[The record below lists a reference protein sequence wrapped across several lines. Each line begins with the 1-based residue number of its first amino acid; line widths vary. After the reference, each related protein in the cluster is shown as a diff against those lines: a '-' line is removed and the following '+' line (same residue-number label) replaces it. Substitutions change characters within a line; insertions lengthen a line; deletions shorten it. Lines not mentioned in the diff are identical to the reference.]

1 MIKNIAH
8 VKFRGSNIG
17 KFEHLHI
24 EDVKVKDTCV
34 IETDEGIE
42 IGYVLNFED
51 IDVDSLN
58 NEENQNSDSNE
69 SNESIEQNDED
80 DNNDGGANEEISEEL
95 KDIAA
100 DEEPNI
106 KTKNNKNKIFNILRI
121 ANEKDLEQ
129 HRINIEDAEE
139 AFKIC
144 KEKVN
149 NHNLD
154 LKLIS
159 SYYFLDRA
167 KLLFEFIAEERID
180 FRELVKDLAAH
191 FKTRIELRQIGVRD
205 EARSIGGCGICGRE
219 LCCKV
224 IKGKFETITIKMA
237 KEQGMLLNTMKIS
250 GQCGRLMCCLGHEYK
265 AYCSL
270 KKDLPKVGTKLVF
283 NSVPAVIK
291 EVNPLNKKL
300 LIETED
306 KRLIYINVSDLRS
319 EEGFLVANIKA
330 E

>member
-17 KFEHLHI
+17 KFEHLHL
-24 EDVKVKDTCV
+24 ENVKVKDTCV

-42 IGYVLNFED
+42 IGYILNFED
-51 IDVDSLN
+51 IDMDSLN
-58 NEENQNSDSNE
+58 AEENQNSDSNE
-69 SNESIEQNDED
+69 NNEILEQNDDID
-80 DNNDGGANEEISEEL
+80 DSSNEEISEEL
-95 KDIAA
+95 QEIVE
-100 DEEPNI
+100 EEPNI
-106 KTKNNKNKIFNILRI
+106 KTKNNKNKIFNIIRI

-129 HRINIEDAEE
+129 HRINTEDAAE

-265 AYCSL
+265 AYCAL

-283 NSVPAVIK
+283 NSVPSVIK

-306 KRLIYINVSDLRS
+306 KRLIYINVSDLRT

>member
-8 VKFRGSNIG
+8 IKFRGSNIG

-24 EDVKVKDTCV
+24 ENIKVKDACV
-34 IETDEGIE
+34 IETDEGVE
-42 IGYVLNFED
+42 IGHVLNFED
-51 IDVDSLN
+51 IDVDLLE
-58 NEENQNSDSNE
+58 EENNVHSDN
-69 SNESIEQNDED
+69 IENNDEIHE
-80 DNNDGGANEEISEEL
+80 DNETINEDEISEEL

-100 DEEPNI
+100 EEENNSI
-106 KTKNNKNKIFNILRI
+106 KIKNNKNKIFNILRI
-121 ANEKDLEQ
+121 ADEKDLEQ
-129 HRINIEDAEE
+129 YKINMEDAAE

-250 GQCGRLMCCLGHEYK
+250 GQCGRLMCCLAHEYK
-265 AYCSL
+265 AYCAL

-283 NSVPAVIK
+283 NNVPAVIK
-291 EVNPLNKKL
+291 ELNPLNKKL

-306 KRLIYINVSDLRS
+306 KRLIYISVSDLKTN
-319 EEGFLVANIKA
+319 EEGFLIANIKA

>member
-8 VKFRGSNIG
+8 IKFRGSNIG

-24 EDVKVKDTCV
+24 ENIKVKDACV
-34 IETDEGIE
+34 IETDEGVE
-42 IGYVLNFED
+42 IGHVLNFED
-51 IDVDSLN
+51 IDVDLLE
-58 NEENQNSDSNE
+58 EENNVNSDN
-69 SNESIEQNDED
+69 IE
-80 DNNDGGANEEISEEL
+80 NNDDIHEDNETINEEEISEEL

-100 DEEPNI
+100 EEENNNI
-106 KTKNNKNKIFNILRI
+106 KMKNNKNKIFNILRI
-121 ANEKDLEQ
+121 ADEKDLEQ
-129 HRINIEDAEE
+129 YKINMEDAAE

-250 GQCGRLMCCLGHEYK
+250 GQCGRLMCCLAHEYK
-265 AYCSL
+265 AYCAL

-283 NSVPAVIK
+283 NNVPAVIK
-291 EVNPLNKKL
+291 ELNPLNKKL

-306 KRLIYINVSDLRS
+306 KSIYISVSDLKTND
-319 EEGFLVANIKA
+319 EGFLIANIKA

>member
-17 KFEHLHI
+17 KFEHLHL
-24 EDVKVKDTCV
+24 ENVKVKDTCV

-42 IGYVLNFED
+42 IGYILNFED
-51 IDVDSLN
+51 IDMDSLN
-58 NEENQNSDSNE
+58 AEENQNSDSNE
-69 SNESIEQNDED
+69 NNEISEQNDDID
-80 DNNDGGANEEISEEL
+80 DVSNEEISEEL
-95 KDIAA
+95 KDIVE
-100 DEEPNI
+100 EEPNI
-106 KTKNNKNKIFNILRI
+106 KTKNNKNKIFNIIRI

-129 HRINIEDAEE
+129 HRINTEDASE

-149 NHNLD
+149 NQNLD

-159 SYYFLDRA
+159 SYYFFDSA

-265 AYCSL
+265 AYCAL

-283 NSVPAVIK
+283 NSVPSVIK

-306 KRLIYINVSDLRS
+306 KRLIYINVSDLRT

>member
-8 VKFRGSNIG
+8 IKFRGSNIG

-24 EDVKVKDTCV
+24 ENIKVKDACV
-34 IETDEGIE
+34 IETDEGVE
-42 IGYVLNFED
+42 IGHVLNFED
-51 IDVDSLN
+51 IDVDLLE
-58 NEENQNSDSNE
+58 EENNVHSDN
-69 SNESIEQNDED
+69 IENNDEIHE
-80 DNNDGGANEEISEEL
+80 DNETINEDEISEEL

-100 DEEPNI
+100 EEENNNVKI
-106 KTKNNKNKIFNILRI
+106 KNNKNKIFNILRI
-121 ANEKDLEQ
+121 ADEKDLEQ
-129 HRINIEDAEE
+129 YKINMEDAAE

-250 GQCGRLMCCLGHEYK
+250 GQCGRLMCCLAHEYK
-265 AYCSL
+265 AYCAL

-283 NSVPAVIK
+283 NNVPAVIK
-291 EVNPLNKKL
+291 ELNPLNKKL

-306 KRLIYINVSDLRS
+306 KRLIYISVSDLKTN
-319 EEGFLVANIKA
+319 EEGFLIANIKA

>member
-8 VKFRGSNIG
+8 IKFRGSNIG

-24 EDVKVKDTCV
+24 ENIKVKDACV

-42 IGYVLNFED
+42 IGHVLNFED
-51 IDVDSLN
+51 IDSDLLEEDNNTNSDNSSEN
-58 NEENQNSDSNE
+58 NEDIQEENE
-69 SNESIEQNDED
+69 TED
-80 DNNDGGANEEISEEL
+80 EISEEL

-100 DEEPNI
+100 KEENNNI

-121 ANEKDLEQ
+121 ADEKDLEQ
-129 HRINIEDAEE
+129 YKINMEDAAE

-144 KEKVN
+144 KEKVS

-250 GQCGRLMCCLGHEYK
+250 GQCGRLMCCLAHEYK

-283 NSVPAVIK
+283 NNVPAVIK
-291 EVNPLNKKL
+291 ELNPLNKKL

-306 KRLIYINVSDLRS
+306 KRLIYINVSDLKAN
-319 EEGFLVANIKA
+319 EEGFLIASIKA

>member
-8 VKFRGSNIG
+8 IKFRGSNIG

-24 EDVKVKDTCV
+24 ENIKIKDACV

-42 IGYVLNFED
+42 IGHVLNFED
-51 IDVDSLN
+51 IDVDLLEEDN
-58 NEENQNSDSNE
+58 NNNINTENNDNSEN
-69 SNESIEQNDED
+69 ND
-80 DNNDGGANEEISEEL
+80 DNENVSEEEISEEL
-95 KDIAA
+95 KDIA
-100 DEEPNI
+100 DEENHI
-106 KTKNNKNKIFNILRI
+106 KPKNSKNKIFNILRI
-121 ANEKDLEQ
+121 ADEKDLEQ
-129 HRINIEDAEE
+129 HRINTEDAAE

-250 GQCGRLMCCLGHEYK
+250 GQCGRLMCCLAHEYK
-265 AYCSL
+265 AYCAL

-283 NSVPAVIK
+283 NNVPAVIK
-291 EVNPLNKKL
+291 ELNPLNKKL

-306 KRLIYINVSDLRS
+306 KRLIYISVSDLKTNQ
-319 EEGFLVANIKA
+319 EGFLIANIKA

>member
-8 VKFRGSNIG
+8 IKFRGSNIG

-24 EDVKVKDTCV
+24 ENIKVKDACV
-34 IETDEGIE
+34 IETDEGVE
-42 IGYVLNFED
+42 IGHVLNFED
-51 IDVDSLN
+51 IDVDLLE
-58 NEENQNSDSNE
+58 EENNVHSDN
-69 SNESIEQNDED
+69 IENNDEIHE
-80 DNNDGGANEEISEEL
+80 DNETINEDEISEEL

-100 DEEPNI
+100 EEENNNVKI
-106 KTKNNKNKIFNILRI
+106 KNNKNKIFNILRI
-121 ANEKDLEQ
+121 ADDKDLEQ
-129 HRINIEDAEE
+129 YKINMEDAAE

-250 GQCGRLMCCLGHEYK
+250 GQCGRLMCCLAHEYK
-265 AYCSL
+265 AYCAL

-283 NSVPAVIK
+283 NNVPAVIK
-291 EVNPLNKKL
+291 ELNPLNKKL

-306 KRLIYINVSDLRS
+306 KRLIYISVSDLKTN
-319 EEGFLVANIKA
+319 EEGFLIANIKA

>member
-17 KFEHLHI
+17 KFEHLHL
-24 EDVKVKDTCV
+24 ENVKVKDTCV

-42 IGYVLNFED
+42 IGYILNFED
-51 IDVDSLN
+51 IDMDSLN
-58 NEENQNSDSNE
+58 AEENQNSDSNE
-69 SNESIEQNDED
+69 NNEILEQNDDID
-80 DNNDGGANEEISEEL
+80 DGSNEEISEEL
-95 KDIAA
+95 QEIVE
-100 DEEPNI
+100 EEPNI
-106 KTKNNKNKIFNILRI
+106 KTKNKIFNIIRI

-129 HRINIEDAEE
+129 HRINTEDAAE

-265 AYCSL
+265 AYCAL

-283 NSVPAVIK
+283 NSVPSVIK

-306 KRLIYINVSDLRS
+306 KRLIYINVSDLRT

>member
-8 VKFRGSNIG
+8 IKFRGSNIG

-24 EDVKVKDTCV
+24 ENIKVKDTCV

-42 IGYVLNFED
+42 IGHVLNFED
-51 IDVDSLN
+51 IDVDSLENEN
-58 NEENQNSDSNE
+58 NENTESHETHDDEHSHDENISA
-69 SNESIEQNDED
+69 DE
-80 DNNDGGANEEISEEL
+80 ELSEEL
-95 KDIAA
+95 KDIVAA
-100 DEEPNI
+100 EESHNVKP
-106 KTKNNKNKIFNILRI
+106 KNNKNKIFNILRI
-121 ANEKDLEQ
+121 ADEKDLEQ
-129 HRINIEDAEE
+129 HRINTEDAAE

-224 IKGKFETITIKMA
+224 IRGKFETITIKMA

-250 GQCGRLMCCLGHEYK
+250 GQCGRLMCCLGHEYQ

-291 EVNPLNKKL
+291 DLNPLNKKL

-306 KRLIYINVSDLRS
+306 KRLLYISVSDLKTN
-319 EEGFLVANIKA
+319 EEGFLIANIKA

>member
-8 VKFRGSNIG
+8 IKFRGSNIG

-24 EDVKVKDTCV
+24 ENIKIKDACV

-42 IGYVLNFED
+42 IGHVLNFED
-51 IDVDSLN
+51 IDIDLL
-58 NEENQNSDSNE
+58 EE
-69 SNESIEQNDED
+69 
-80 DNNDGGANEEISEEL
+80 DNNNSNSESTAENNDDIQEDNEAINEEEISEEL

-100 DEEPNI
+100 EEENNNI

-121 ANEKDLEQ
+121 ADDKDLEQ
-129 HRINIEDAEE
+129 YKTNMEDAAE

-250 GQCGRLMCCLGHEYK
+250 GQCGRLMCCLAHEYK
-265 AYCSL
+265 AYCAL

-283 NSVPAVIK
+283 NNVPAVIK
-291 EVNPLNKKL
+291 ELNPLNKKL

-306 KRLIYINVSDLRS
+306 KRLIYISVSDLKTN
-319 EEGFLVANIKA
+319 EEGFLIANIKA

>member
-8 VKFRGSNIG
+8 IKFRGSNIG

-24 EDVKVKDTCV
+24 GNIKIKDACV

-42 IGYVLNFED
+42 IGQVLNFED
-51 IDVDSLN
+51 IDIDSLKR
-58 NEENQNSDSNE
+58 EENTDDNDYESLFEYNE
-69 SNESIEQNDED
+69 SFSEND
-80 DNNDGGANEEISEEL
+80 ISEEL

-100 DEEPNI
+100 KEENNSI

-121 ANEKDLEQ
+121 ADEKDIEQ
-129 HRINIEDAEE
+129 HKLNEEDAAE

-144 KEKVN
+144 REKVN

-250 GQCGRLMCCLGHEYK
+250 GQCGRLMCCLAHEYK
-265 AYCSL
+265 AYCYL
-270 KKDLPKVGTKLVF
+270 KKDLPKIGTKLIF
-283 NSVPAVIK
+283 NGTHSIIK
-291 EVNPLNKKL
+291 DLNPINKKL
-300 LIETED
+300 LIETDD
-306 KRLIYINVSDLRS
+306 KKLIYINAEDLKTNA
-319 EEGFLVANIKA
+319 EGFLTVNIKVQ
-330 E
+330 

>member
-8 VKFRGSNIG
+8 IKFRGSNIG

-24 EDVKVKDTCV
+24 ENIKVKDACV
-34 IETDEGIE
+34 IETDEGVE
-42 IGYVLNFED
+42 IGHVLNFED
-51 IDVDSLN
+51 IDVDLLE
-58 NEENQNSDSNE
+58 EENNVNSDN
-69 SNESIEQNDED
+69 IENNDEIHE
-80 DNNDGGANEEISEEL
+80 DNETINEEEISEEL

-100 DEEPNI
+100 EEENNNI
-106 KTKNNKNKIFNILRI
+106 KIKNNKNKIFNILRI
-121 ANEKDLEQ
+121 ADEKDLEQ
-129 HRINIEDAEE
+129 YKINMEDAAE

-180 FRELVKDLAAH
+180 FRELVKDLAAIY
-191 FKTRIELRQIGVRD
+191 KTRIELRQIGVRD

-250 GQCGRLMCCLGHEYK
+250 GQCGRLMCCLAHEYK
-265 AYCSL
+265 AYCAL

-283 NSVPAVIK
+283 NNVPAVIK
-291 EVNPLNKKL
+291 ELNPLNKKL

-306 KRLIYINVSDLRS
+306 KRLIYISVSDLKTN
-319 EEGFLVANIKA
+319 EEGFLIANIKA

>member
-8 VKFRGSNIG
+8 IKFRGSNIG

-24 EDVKVKDTCV
+24 ENIKIKDTCV
-34 IETDEGIE
+34 IETDEGVE
-42 IGYVLNFED
+42 IGQVLNFED
-51 IDVDSLN
+51 IDIDSLEEEN
-58 NEENQNSDSNE
+58 NENNENNE
-69 SNESIEQNDED
+69 HIENNDENLLD
-80 DNNDGGANEEISEEL
+80 DSAHDEEISEEL
-95 KDIAA
+95 KDIVAA
-100 DEEPNI
+100 EENNHI

-121 ANEKDLEQ
+121 ADEKDLEQ
-129 HRINIEDAEE
+129 HRINTEDAAE

-237 KEQGMLLNTMKIS
+237 KEQGMLLNTIKIS

-291 EVNPLNKKL
+291 DLNPLNKKL

-306 KRLIYINVSDLRS
+306 KRLIYINVSDLKTT
-319 EEGFLVANIKA
+319 EEGFLIANIKA

>member
-8 VKFRGSNIG
+8 IKFRGSNIG

-24 EDVKVKDTCV
+24 ENIKIKDTCV
-34 IETDEGIE
+34 IETDEGVE
-42 IGYVLNFED
+42 IGQVLNFED
-51 IDVDSLN
+51 IDIDSLEEEN
-58 NEENQNSDSNE
+58 NENNENNE
-69 SNESIEQNDED
+69 HIENNDENLLD
-80 DNNDGGANEEISEEL
+80 DSSHDEEISEEL
-95 KDIAA
+95 KDIVAA
-100 DEEPNI
+100 EENNHI

-121 ANEKDLEQ
+121 ADEKDLEQ
-129 HRINIEDAEE
+129 HRINTEDAAE

-191 FKTRIELRQIGVRD
+191 LKTRIELRQIGVRD

-237 KEQGMLLNTMKIS
+237 KEQGMLLNTIKIS

-291 EVNPLNKKL
+291 DLNPLNKKL

-306 KRLIYINVSDLRS
+306 KRLIYINVSDLKTT
-319 EEGFLVANIKA
+319 EEGFLIANIKA

>member
-8 VKFRGSNIG
+8 IKFRGSNIG

-24 EDVKVKDTCV
+24 ENIKVKDACV
-34 IETDEGIE
+34 IETDEGVE
-42 IGYVLNFED
+42 IGHVLNFED
-51 IDVDSLN
+51 IDVDLLE
-58 NEENQNSDSNE
+58 EENNVNSDN
-69 SNESIEQNDED
+69 IE
-80 DNNDGGANEEISEEL
+80 NNDDIHEDNETINEEEISEEL

-100 DEEPNI
+100 EEENNNI
-106 KTKNNKNKIFNILRI
+106 KMKNNKNKIFNILRI
-121 ANEKDLEQ
+121 ADEKDLEQ
-129 HRINIEDAEE
+129 YKINMEDAAE

-205 EARSIGGCGICGRE
+205 EARSIDGCGICGRE

-237 KEQGMLLNTMKIS
+237 KEQGMLLNTIKIS

-291 EVNPLNKKL
+291 DLNPLNKKL

-306 KRLIYINVSDLRS
+306 KRLIYINVSDLKTT
-319 EEGFLVANIKA
+319 EEGFLIANIKA

>member
-17 KFEHLHI
+17 KFEHLHL
-24 EDVKVKDTCV
+24 ENVKVKDTCV

-42 IGYVLNFED
+42 IGYILNFED
-51 IDVDSLN
+51 IDIDSLN
-58 NEENQNSDSNE
+58 AEENQNNDSNDN
-69 SNESIEQNDED
+69 NEISEQNDDID
-80 DNNDGGANEEISEEL
+80 DSSNEEISDEL
-95 KDIAA
+95 QDIVE
-100 DEEPNI
+100 EEPNI

-129 HRINIEDAEE
+129 HRINTEDAAE

-265 AYCSL
+265 AYCAL

-306 KRLIYINVSDLRS
+306 KRLIYINVSDLRT

>member
-8 VKFRGSNIG
+8 IKFRGSNIG

-24 EDVKVKDTCV
+24 ENIKVKDACV
-34 IETDEGIE
+34 IETDEGVE
-42 IGYVLNFED
+42 IGHILNFED
-51 IDVDSLN
+51 IDVDLLE
-58 NEENQNSDSNE
+58 EENNVNSDN
-69 SNESIEQNDED
+69 IENNDEIHE
-80 DNNDGGANEEISEEL
+80 DNETINEEEISEEL

-100 DEEPNI
+100 EEENNNI
-106 KTKNNKNKIFNILRI
+106 KIKNNKNKIFNILRI
-121 ANEKDLEQ
+121 ADEKDLEQ
-129 HRINIEDAEE
+129 YKINMEDAAE

-250 GQCGRLMCCLGHEYK
+250 GQCGRLMCCLAHEYK
-265 AYCSL
+265 AYCAL

-283 NSVPAVIK
+283 NNVPAVIK
-291 EVNPLNKKL
+291 ELNPLNKKL

-306 KRLIYINVSDLRS
+306 KRLIYISVSDLKTN
-319 EEGFLVANIKA
+319 EEGFLIANIKA

>member
-8 VKFRGSNIG
+8 IKFRGSNIG
-17 KFEHLHI
+17 KFEHMHI
-24 EDVKVKDTCV
+24 DNIKIKDACV

-42 IGYVLNFED
+42 IGHVLNFED
-51 IDVDSLN
+51 IDIDLLEAENNTEIISESNEEIQEDNEHIN
-58 NEENQNSDSNE
+58 NEED
-69 SNESIEQNDED
+69 
-80 DNNDGGANEEISEEL
+80 ISEEL
-95 KDIAA
+95 KDMEAA
-100 DEEPNI
+100 EKNNNI
-106 KTKNNKNKIFNILRI
+106 KIKNNKNKIFNIIRI
-121 ANEKDLEQ
+121 ADEKDLQ
-129 HRINIEDAEE
+129 QYQTNIEDASE
-139 AFKIC
+139 ALKIC

-237 KEQGMLLNTMKIS
+237 KEQGMLLNTVKIS
-250 GQCGRLMCCLGHEYK
+250 GQCGRLMCCLAHEYK
-265 AYCSL
+265 AYCTL

-283 NSVPAVIK
+283 NSVPAIIK
-291 EVNPLNKKL
+291 DLNPLNKKL

-306 KRLIYINVSDLRS
+306 KRLIYIDVNDLKTN
-319 EEGFLVANIKA
+319 EEGFLIANIKA

>member
-8 VKFRGSNIG
+8 IKFRGSNIG

-24 EDVKVKDTCV
+24 ENIKVKDACV
-34 IETDEGIE
+34 IETDEGVE
-42 IGYVLNFED
+42 IGHVLNFED
-51 IDVDSLN
+51 VDVDLLE
-58 NEENQNSDSNE
+58 EENNVHSDN
-69 SNESIEQNDED
+69 IENNDEIHE
-80 DNNDGGANEEISEEL
+80 DNETINEDEISEEL

-100 DEEPNI
+100 EEENNSVKI
-106 KTKNNKNKIFNILRI
+106 KNNKNKIFNILRI
-121 ANEKDLEQ
+121 ADEKDLEQ
-129 HRINIEDAEE
+129 YKINMEDAAE

-250 GQCGRLMCCLGHEYK
+250 GQCGRLMCCLAHEYK
-265 AYCSL
+265 AYCAL

-283 NSVPAVIK
+283 NNVPAVIK
-291 EVNPLNKKL
+291 ELNPLNKKL

-306 KRLIYINVSDLRS
+306 KRLIYISVSDLKTN
-319 EEGFLVANIKA
+319 EEGFLIANIKA

>member
-8 VKFRGSNIG
+8 IKFRGSNIG

-24 EDVKVKDTCV
+24 ENIKIKDTCV
-34 IETDEGIE
+34 IETDEGVE
-42 IGYVLNFED
+42 IGQVLNFED
-51 IDVDSLN
+51 IDIDSLEEEN
-58 NEENQNSDSNE
+58 NENNEHIEN
-69 SNESIEQNDED
+69 NDENLLD
-80 DNNDGGANEEISEEL
+80 DSSHDEEISEEL
-95 KDIAA
+95 KDIVAA
-100 DEEPNI
+100 EENNHI

-121 ANEKDLEQ
+121 ADEKDLEQ
-129 HRINIEDAEE
+129 HRINTEDAAE

-237 KEQGMLLNTMKIS
+237 KEQGMLLNTIKIS

-291 EVNPLNKKL
+291 DLNPLNKKL

-306 KRLIYINVSDLRS
+306 KRLLYISVSDLKTN
-319 EEGFLVANIKA
+319 EEGFLIANIKA

>member
-8 VKFRGSNIG
+8 IKFRGSNIG

-24 EDVKVKDTCV
+24 ENIKVKDTCV

-42 IGYVLNFED
+42 IGHVLNFED
-51 IDVDSLN
+51 IDSDLLEEDNNTNSDNASEN
-58 NEENQNSDSNE
+58 NEDIQEENETINE
-69 SNESIEQNDED
+69 D
-80 DNNDGGANEEISEEL
+80 EISEEL

-100 DEEPNI
+100 KEENNHI

-121 ANEKDLEQ
+121 ADEKDLEQ
-129 HRINIEDAEE
+129 YKINVEDAAE

-250 GQCGRLMCCLGHEYK
+250 GQCGRLMCCLAHEYK

-283 NSVPAVIK
+283 NNVPAVIK
-291 EVNPLNKKL
+291 ELNPLNKKL

-306 KRLIYINVSDLRS
+306 KRLIYISVSDLKAN
-319 EEGFLVANIKA
+319 EEGFLIANIKA

>member
-8 VKFRGSNIG
+8 IKFRGSNIG

-24 EDVKVKDTCV
+24 ENIKVKDTCV

-42 IGYVLNFED
+42 IGHVLNFED
-51 IDVDSLN
+51 IDVDSLENEN
-58 NEENQNSDSNE
+58 NENTESHETHDDEHSHDENISA
-69 SNESIEQNDED
+69 DE
-80 DNNDGGANEEISEEL
+80 ELSEEL
-95 KDIAA
+95 KDIVAA
-100 DEEPNI
+100 EESHNVKP
-106 KTKNNKNKIFNILRI
+106 KNNKNKIFNILRI
-121 ANEKDLEQ
+121 ADEKDLEQ
-129 HRINIEDAEE
+129 HRINTEDAAE

-237 KEQGMLLNTMKIS
+237 KEQGMLLNTIKIS

-291 EVNPLNKKL
+291 DLNPLNKKL

-306 KRLIYINVSDLRS
+306 KRLIYINVSDLKTT
-319 EEGFLVANIKA
+319 EEGFLIANIKA

>member
-8 VKFRGSNIG
+8 IKFRGSNIA

-24 EDVKVKDTCV
+24 NNVKIKDSCV

-42 IGYVLNFED
+42 IGHVLNFED
-51 IDVDSLN
+51 IDIDLLEAENHSEIASN
-58 NEENQNSDSNE
+58 SNEEIQEDNE
-69 SNESIEQNDED
+69 NINE
-80 DNNDGGANEEISEEL
+80 EEISEEL
-95 KDIAA
+95 KDMAA
-100 DEEPNI
+100 AEENNNI
-106 KTKNNKNKIFNILRI
+106 RLKNNKNKIFNIVRI
-121 ANEKDLEQ
+121 ADEKDLEQ
-129 HRINIEDAEE
+129 YKTNMEDASE

-144 KEKVN
+144 KEKVS

-237 KEQGMLLNTMKIS
+237 KEQGMLLNTVKIS
-250 GQCGRLMCCLGHEYK
+250 GQCGRLMCCLAHEYK

-270 KKDLPKVGTKLVF
+270 KKELPKVGTKLIF
-283 NSVPAVIK
+283 NNVPAVIK
-291 EVNPLNKKL
+291 NLNPLSKKL

-306 KRLIYINVSDLRS
+306 KRLIYIDVSDLKTS
-319 EEGFLVANIKA
+319 EEGFLIANIKA

>member
-8 VKFRGSNIG
+8 IKFRGSNIG

-24 EDVKVKDTCV
+24 DNIKIKDACV

-42 IGYVLNFED
+42 IGHVLNFED
-51 IDVDSLN
+51 IDIDLLEKEN
-58 NEENQNSDSNE
+58 NDDNITENNDDITEDNE
-69 SNESIEQNDED
+69 VINED
-80 DNNDGGANEEISEEL
+80 DISEEL
-95 KDIAA
+95 KDIAEA
-100 DEEPNI
+100 EENNNI
-106 KTKNNKNKIFNILRI
+106 KPKNNKNKIFNIIRI
-121 ANEKDLEQ
+121 ADEKDLEQ
-129 HRINIEDAEE
+129 YKINIEDAAE

-250 GQCGRLMCCLGHEYK
+250 GQCGRLMCCLAHEYK

-283 NSVPAVIK
+283 NNVPAVIK
-291 EVNPLNKKL
+291 ELNPLNKKL

-306 KRLIYINVSDLRS
+306 KRLIYINVSDLKTN
-319 EEGFLVANIKA
+319 EEGYLIANIKA

>member
-1 MIKNIAH
+1 M
-8 VKFRGSNIG
+8 
-17 KFEHLHI
+17 
-24 EDVKVKDTCV
+24 
-34 IETDEGIE
+34 
-42 IGYVLNFED
+42 
-51 IDVDSLN
+51 
-58 NEENQNSDSNE
+58 
-69 SNESIEQNDED
+69 
-80 DNNDGGANEEISEEL
+80 
-95 KDIAA
+95 
-100 DEEPNI
+100 
-106 KTKNNKNKIFNILRI
+106 
-121 ANEKDLEQ
+121 
-129 HRINIEDAEE
+129 
-139 AFKIC
+139 
-144 KEKVN
+144 
-149 NHNLD
+149 D

-250 GQCGRLMCCLGHEYK
+250 GQCGRLMCCLAHEYK
-265 AYCSL
+265 AYCAL

-283 NSVPAVIK
+283 NNVPAVIK
-291 EVNPLNKKL
+291 ELNPLNKKL

-306 KRLIYINVSDLRS
+306 KRLIYISVSDLKTN
-319 EEGFLVANIKA
+319 EEGFLIANIKA

>member
-8 VKFRGSNIG
+8 IKFRGSNIG

-24 EDVKVKDTCV
+24 ENIKIKDTCV
-34 IETDEGIE
+34 IETDEGVE
-42 IGYVLNFED
+42 IGQVLNFED
-51 IDVDSLN
+51 IDIDSLEKEN
-58 NEENQNSDSNE
+58 NENNENNE
-69 SNESIEQNDED
+69 HIENNDENLLD
-80 DNNDGGANEEISEEL
+80 DSSHDEEISEEL
-95 KDIAA
+95 KDILAA
-100 DEEPNI
+100 EENNHI

-121 ANEKDLEQ
+121 ADEKDLEQ
-129 HRINIEDAEE
+129 HRINTEDAAE

-237 KEQGMLLNTMKIS
+237 KEQGMLLNTIKIS

-291 EVNPLNKKL
+291 DLNPLNKKL

-306 KRLIYINVSDLRS
+306 KRLIYINVSDLKTT
-319 EEGFLVANIKA
+319 EEGFLIANIKA

>member
-8 VKFRGSNIG
+8 IKFRGSNIG

-24 EDVKVKDTCV
+24 ENIKVKDTCV

-42 IGYVLNFED
+42 IGHVLNFED
-51 IDVDSLN
+51 IDVDSLENDN
-58 NEENQNSDSNE
+58 NENTVNNE
-69 SNESIEQNDED
+69 THDDESSHD
-80 DNNDGGANEEISEEL
+80 DNISADEELSDEL
-95 KDIAA
+95 KDIVAA
-100 DEEPNI
+100 EENHNV
-106 KTKNNKNKIFNILRI
+106 KSKNNKNKIFNILRI
-121 ANEKDLEQ
+121 ADEKDLEQ
-129 HRINIEDAEE
+129 HKINTEDAAE

-144 KEKVN
+144 REKVN

-224 IKGKFETITIKMA
+224 IRGKFETITIKMA

-250 GQCGRLMCCLGHEYK
+250 GQCGRLMCCLGHEYQ

-291 EVNPLNKKL
+291 DLNPLNKKL

-306 KRLIYINVSDLRS
+306 KRLLYINVSDLKTN
-319 EEGFLVANIKA
+319 EEGFLIANIKA